1 MRGLEQI
8 PWVYDA
14 GLTLFEVTG
23 MGRWRRWLAR
33 AEGRT
38 LDIGCG
44 TGRNLPLFS
53 SSGNVVG
60 LDPAEDALLRARRR
74 RPGTPLVRAS
84 AEALPFGDA
93 CFDTIVSGLVLC
105 SVPNVPNALHEM
117 KRVISS
123 GGQLRAMEHVRAAPA
138 SLTARMQDTFQPFW
152 TWLTGGCRPNRDT
165 EAAVI
170 AAGWTI
176 EAEGRRSSGVMRRFV
191 ARVGSG

>member
-8 PWVYDA
+8 PWFYDGA
-14 GLTLFEVTG
+14 MTLLEATG

-38 LDIGCG
+38 LDVGCG

-60 LDPAEDALLRARRR
+60 LDPAEDALPHARRR
-74 RPGTPLVRAS
+74 RPGTPLVRGS
-84 AEALPFGDA
+84 AEALPFRDG
-93 CFDTIVSGLVLC
+93 CFDTVVSGLVLC
-105 SVPNVPNALHEM
+105 SIAEVPKALHEL
-117 KRVISS
+117 KRVTVT
-123 GGQLRAMEHVRAAPA
+123 GGRLRAMEHVRAPA
-138 SLTARMQDTFQPFW
+138 DSLTARLQDRFQPLW
-152 TWLTGGCRPNRDT
+152 TWLSGGCRPNRDT
-165 EAAVI
+165 EASVI

-191 ARVGSG
+191 ATRGR

>member
-8 PWVYDA
+8 PWFYDA
-14 GLTLFEVTG
+14 ALTLLEATG
-23 MGRWRRWLAR
+23 MGRWRVWLAH

-44 TGRNLPLFS
+44 TGRSLPLFP

-60 LDPAEDALLRARRR
+60 LDPAGEALLRARRR

-84 AEALPFGDA
+84 AEALPFRDG

-105 SVPNVPNALHEM
+105 SIPEVPKALDEM
-117 KRVISS
+117 RRVTAV
-123 GGQLRAMEHVRAAPA
+123 GGQLRAMEHVRASSA
-138 SLTARMQDTFQPFW
+138 SPTARLQDAFQPFW

-176 EAEGRRSSGVMRRFV
+176 EADGRRSSGVMRRFV
-191 ARVGSG
+191 ARPG

>member
-8 PWVYDA
+8 PWLYDA
-14 GLTLFEVTG
+14 GMTLLEATG
-23 MGRWRRWLAR
+23 MGRWRLWLAR

-44 TGRNLPLFS
+44 TGRSLPLFS

-60 LDPAEDALLRARRR
+60 LDPAADALLRARRR
-74 RPGTPLVRAS
+74 SPGTPLVRAS
-84 AEALPFGDA
+84 AEALPFRDG
-93 CFDTIVSGLVLC
+93 CFDTIVSGLALC
-105 SVPNVPNALHEM
+105 SIPEVPKALDEM
-117 KRVISS
+117 RRVTAI

-138 SLTARMQDTFQPFW
+138 SPTARLQDAFQPFW

-176 EAEGRRSSGVMRRFV
+176 EADGRRSSGVMRRFV
-191 ARVGSG
+191 ARPGGA